1 MNNIAQTRILQP
13 RSGQAAATKLESAF
27 STAYVLPGMLAVNTF
42 ALLALDQLGGIPE
55 WIKTVAS
62 LFLSF

>member
-1 MNNIAQTRILQP
+1 MNNIATRT
-13 RSGQAAATKLESAF
+13 AATKLESAL

-55 WIKTVAS
+55 WIKTAAS